1 MAAPPATL
9 APAPPGI
16 DPALAY
22 LYDENGVFYPE
33 ADGEPMPDAT
43 YQDRTIRSARFQ
55 LDHHFHRRTG
65 TYVGGNTLIYYEQ
78 GNPRRVVSPD
88 CYVALDVDFAI
99 IHYRDCYRVWD
110 MGKPPDF
117 VMEVASKST
126 ARNDTGEKMRI
137 YAGMG
142 IAEYWLFDQTPDG
155 EYYGFRLAGYRLVN
169 GNYEPFAVIED
180 SIGNLSGYSPTLGL
194 DIRWEYDPVWD
205 EGKIRFYH
213 PMSGTYLLD
222 YEESFLVIEESD
234 AARQQAEA
242 ALQESETARSAAE
255 TALQQADAARRQA
268 ETDRSAAAAE
278 AAALRAQLRQL
289 QAQQNPEP

>member
-1 MAAPPATL
+1 MATPPAAL

-16 DPALAY
+16 DPELAY

-43 YQDRTIRSARFQ
+43 YQDHTIRSARFQ
-55 LDHHFHRRTG
+55 LDHHFRRSPD

-88 CYVALDVDFAI
+88 CYVAFDVDFAI

-117 VMEVASKST
+117 IMEVASKST
-126 ARNDTGEKMRI
+126 AGNDTGEKMRI

-142 IAEYWLFDQTPDG
+142 VAEYWLFDKMPDG
-155 EYYGFRLAGYRLVN
+155 KYYGFRLAGYRLVN
-169 GNYEPFAVIED
+169 GNYEPFAVSEN
-180 SIGNLSGYSPTLGL
+180 SIGNLNGYSPTLGL
-194 DIRWEYDPVWD
+194 DIRWEYDSVWD
-205 EGKIRFYH
+205 EGKIRFYD
-213 PMSGTYLLD
+213 PLAGTYLLD
-222 YEESFLVIEESD
+222 YEESLFAIDEADVARQQAD
-234 AARQQAEA
+234 AGRQQAETARQQAET

-255 TALQQADAARRQA
+255 
-268 ETDRSAAAAE
+268 AE
-278 AAALRAQLRQL
+278 AAALREQLRQL
-289 QAQQNPEP
+289 QAQARQNPEH